1 MSGYGGYLFYLFNRT
16 SRGKATLKNMKHS
29 PMQSARSAAALRT
42 SSLARLNTKTHEDLL
57 SEIQRLCVKETGC
70 RREFKMKT
78 IADTQPQ
85 RRKRKKTI
93 LRSIFFIPT
102 N

>member
-1 MSGYGGYLFYLFNRT
+1 MSGYGGYLFNRT

-42 SSLARLNTKTHEDLL
+42 SSLARLNTKTHKDLL
-57 SEIQRLCVKETGC
+57 SEIQRLCVKEIGC

-78 IADTQPQ
+78 IARLAGRTSVY
-85 RRKRKKTI
+85 KTD
-93 LRSIFFIPT
+93 LRDVHQLIS
-102 N
+102 